1 MEKVV
6 KLTEVDLQRMVKNI
20 IKENRNTNHPIVVK
34 FLEDVCQGLYGETSL
49 NYRIAYAFLKVASES
64 DIETIKDFYWDWNS
78 YLTDE
83 DEIDVNE
90 LEEFIYQ
97 TLTEE

>member
-1 MEKVV
+1 MKKVI
-6 KLTEVDLQRMVKNI
+6 KLTEVDLQKMVKKI
-20 IKENRNTNHPIVVK
+20 IKENPNTNNPILVT
-34 FLEDVCQGLYGETSL
+34 FLEDVCQGVYGETSL
-49 NYRIAYAFLKVASES
+49 TYKDVYEFLKMASES

-97 TLTEE
+97 TLTE